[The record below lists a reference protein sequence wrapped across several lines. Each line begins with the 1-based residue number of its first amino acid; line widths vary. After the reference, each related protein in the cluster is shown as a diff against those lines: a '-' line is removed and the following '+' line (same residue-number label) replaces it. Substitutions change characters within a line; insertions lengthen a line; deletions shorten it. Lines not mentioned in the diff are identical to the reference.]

1 MARRS
6 CDERPDTT
14 ALSATGTRSWIHEK
28 FFDLP
33 FTLGEESY
41 LARFEFMYDQL
52 IIHEFKTML
61 QYTL

>member
-1 MARRS
+1 M
-6 CDERPDTT
+6 DT
-14 ALSATGTRSWIHEK
+14 REI
-28 FFDLP
+28 FDLP

-52 IIHEFKTML
+52 VILEFKAML